1 MSLDVPTLVR
11 VLNTVSVISW
21 ASPAALI
28 ILLTLRPETT
38 LILFLFV
45 LSVVATIPLLS
56 RLLRRPQ
63 ALADILVKTHQQGIS
78 MAWRSSGGTNEAL
91 VENLSQNS
99 LITTERVKKAMLGV
113 RMILCIN
120 YTLIYGT
127 RISNGLS

>member
-1 MSLDVPTLVR
+1 MSLDVRTLIR
-11 VLNTVSVISW
+11 VLSTASVISW
-21 ASPAALI
+21 TSPPAVI
-28 ILLTLRPETT
+28 ILLILHPKTAI
-38 LILFLFV
+38 ILFLFV
-45 LSVVATIPLLS
+45 ILLLATIPLLS
-56 RLLRRPQ
+56 KLLRPLK
-63 ALADILVKTHQQGIS
+63 APANILVKTQQQGIS